1 MGGSSCGRQ
10 NLWSSLHTVTARLR
24 LWEIEV
30 PFRQPLR
37 TAHGVVET
45 RHSVIVGF
53 DADGHTGWAEAPAF
67 PSGRFG
73 TASHAFD
80 DLVDP
85 TDWIGDLPNVP
96 IASAAFQSAAADLT
110 ARAHALPLHRHLGA
124 NGEPMAARHPIGL
137 TPATDIDREVAWLR
151 THGISAVKVKIS
163 PSADLEPIR
172 ALRSEMPNLDIGVD
186 ANESYSDP
194 ADPVFAELDLLGV
207 SFVEQ
212 PFQSADLTAHAA
224 LRERVRMAVCLD
236 ESITNVAD
244 VRHAVAA
251 GAADQVAVK
260 LNRLG
265 LDALL
270 EILEL
275 AARSGI
281 GVQLGGTFD
290 TSIGRRHLL
299 AASGLP
305 GIVDAAVGPPAAYL
319 QHDLVP
325 YPALVNGTVR
335 PDDAPGIG
343 PEPGAAHLD
352 TIALRTATVGL

>member
-1 MGGSSCGRQ
+1 M
-10 NLWSSLHTVTARLR
+10 
-24 LWEIEV
+24 
-30 PFRQPLR
+30 
-37 TAHGVVET
+37 ET
-45 RHSVIVGF
+45 RSSVIVAL
-53 DADGHTGWAEAPAF
+53 DADDHTGWAEAPAF

-80 DLVDP
+80 DLADP
-85 TDWIGDLPNVP
+85 AAWIGNLPSVP
-96 IASAAFQSAAADLT
+96 IASAAYQSAAADLT
-110 ARAHALPLHRHLGA
+110 ARSLGIPLHERLGA
-124 NGEPMAARHPIGL
+124 SGGPVVARHPIGL
-137 TPATDIDREVAWLR
+137 RTAIDVDREAAWLR
-151 THGISAVKVKIS
+151 THGIAAVKVKIS
-163 PSADLEPIR
+163 PDADLDPIR
-172 ALRSEMPNLDIGVD
+172 ALRTEMPNLDIGVD
-186 ANESYSDP
+186 ANESYADP
-194 ADPVFAELDLLGV
+194 ADPVFSELDLLGV

-212 PFQSADLTAHAA
+212 PFPAADLGAHAV

-281 GVQLGGTFD
+281 EVQLGGTFD

-319 QHDLVP
+319 SEDLAP
-325 YPALVNGTVR
+325 YPALMDGTVR
-335 PDDAPGIG
+335 PDAAPGIG
-343 PEPGAAHLD
+343 VEPDAVHLD
-352 TIALRTATVGL
+352 VIALETAKVEL